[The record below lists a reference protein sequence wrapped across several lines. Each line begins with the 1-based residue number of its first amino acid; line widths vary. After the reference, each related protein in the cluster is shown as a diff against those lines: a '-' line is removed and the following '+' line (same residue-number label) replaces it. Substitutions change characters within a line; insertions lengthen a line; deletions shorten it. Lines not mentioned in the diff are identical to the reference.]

1 MIEAPK
7 QPQHTRVNV
16 CFVAV
21 VVFQCSRLQWGAS
34 LTNTIT
40 VRPLEGFTVDTKHP
54 KRYTPTEAA
63 SVIGISPNSLRNWC
77 ASFKDH
83 LSEGAT
89 PAPGNDR
96 ILTDR
101 DIGIL
106 QRVKE
111 LRAEHR
117 SYDYIKTELA
127 TMPVETEMVPYIDLQ
142 PAPTPQDSVQQPQ
155 TALQPVDILRALQT
169 LADERYNEVA

>member
-1 MIEAPK
+1 M
-7 QPQHTRVNV
+7 
-16 CFVAV
+16 
-21 VVFQCSRLQWGAS
+21 
-34 LTNTIT
+34 
-40 VRPLEGFTVDTKHP
+40 DTKHP

-63 SVIGISPNSLRNWC
+63 TVIGISPNSLRNWC

-89 PAPGNDR
+89 PAPGTDR

-117 SYDYIKTELA
+117 TYDYIKTELA
-127 TMPVETEMVPYIDLQ
+127 TMPPGEAIEPYIDVQATVKPVEAPQL
-142 PAPTPQDSVQQPQ
+142 PTAPTLHADVLM
-155 TALQPVDILRALQT
+155 ALQS
-169 LADERYNEVA
+169 LADERFSQLQQRVTDMETGQSDRLQWFMFGIVAGILLVGVVAAIVLVGAMMR